1 MSVALALQAAAV
13 RRGHA
18 EVLRDVSAEARA
30 GEVLGVVGANGAGKT
45 TLLRAA
51 LGLTRLERGR
61 ALLAGRDVRT
71 LSEPERAAFAAYL
84 PQERRVGWNL
94 PAWRVASLGAV
105 HRPPREARERAYE
118 ALGRVGLSGLAER
131 GVLDMSGGERGRVLL
146 ARLLA
151 ARSPLL
157 VADEPG
163 AGLDPDAQLL
173 ALELLRAEA
182 GRGAAVVLT
191 LHDLTLAAR
200 ACDRLVVLRNGR
212 VLADAAPREALSPEV
227 LAEAFALDGRLE
239 ETSAGPVLAARRKYQ
254 DAPPRGSS
262 REAGEG
268 VEGRRLGG

>member
-1 MSVALALQAAAV
+1 MSAALSLEGATV
-13 RRGHA
+13 RRGRA
-18 EVLRDVSAEARA
+18 EVLHEASLDARA
-30 GEVLGVVGANGAGKT
+30 GEVTGVVGANGAGKT
-45 TLLRAA
+45 TLLRAG

-61 ALLAGRDVRT
+61 ALLAGRDVRG
-71 LSEPERAAFAAYL
+71 LGEPERAALAAYM

-105 HRPPREARERAYE
+105 HRPPREARERAHE
-118 ALGRVGLSGLAER
+118 ALARVGLAGLADR

-151 ARSPLL
+151 ARAPLL

-182 GRGAAVVLT
+182 ERGAAVVLT

-200 ACDRLVVLRNGR
+200 ACDRLVVLSRGR
-212 VLADAAPREALSPEV
+212 VLADGPPRAALTPEI
-227 LAEAFALDGRLE
+227 LDQAFALDGRLE
-239 ETSAGPVLAARRKYQ
+239 ETSAGLVVAARRRS
-254 DAPPRGSS
+254 PP
-262 REAGEG
+262 
-268 VEGRRLGG
+268 